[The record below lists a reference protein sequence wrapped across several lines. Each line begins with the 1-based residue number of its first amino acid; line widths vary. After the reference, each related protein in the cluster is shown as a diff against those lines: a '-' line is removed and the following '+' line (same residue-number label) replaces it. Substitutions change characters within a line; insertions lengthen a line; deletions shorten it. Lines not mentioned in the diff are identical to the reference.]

1 MDFLLKEKSLLR
13 IGETLKSKKCS
24 RRTSGSVLSRNRI
37 LRIRLTSFVCLPV
50 FGLKSH
56 RRATRSHSPPEGS
69 CGGVDHLLLVILG
82 PGLQLVLGRLAP
94 FVNSFG
100 LGLVFLGNFSF
111 EFYAP
116 LANLFWLALL
126 SVGRADGR
134 IGVLGTVLLSWR
146 LLEPMTNGRSDTIS
160 PSPQSTTTTAAIAGA
175 AGDVEDTEATDAEE
189 RPTNEVTAPMPPPL
203 QAPVRAAGAPGKEK
217 KAASANRCQLL
228 FNSETRISEGFAALL
243 ERVKAEP
250 AVTGQFVV
258 ENLFFLMVGGP
269 FDQENN
275 FVISGPDVIPPAL
288 EIIDLCSQQIQ
299 SEVWGT
305 LAAILRK
312 NKRSLMVCC
321 EAGLIQQA
329 VARLPSAGSG
339 PLADFLIDIIECL
352 VSFSVSVKEFKLL
365 FGLLKAKNGVLNSH
379 YVKLLGILRQLTA
392 RTGPDEFFSFPGKKG
407 SAISIPP
414 ISKWP
419 YQNGWTFHCWFYT
432 DPPSDSSVERD
443 KPHLFCFRTDKGMGY
458 SGHFIGNALIITV
471 MKVKGKGFQHSIR
484 YDFVPRKWHM
494 LTVVFVYNR
503 WSKSEIRTYVNG
515 TLVTQTE
522 LSWVVNTNEPFD
534 RCFIGS
540 ASRSEADCMF
550 SGQISSIYGF
560 AEALS
565 PQQIAGVFALGPAYK
580 SSLSGA
586 QKTALYRPDSRLHSS
601 IMFTYNP
608 VACDGQLC
616 LEQSPKVCGQPLQP
630 SVFVHSGHALMTGE
644 ARSVC
649 THSIFSTLHSLGGVQ
664 IFLPLFGQLG
674 DAGSEANGGGQEVTG
689 SDICAAL
696 LALLGDLLQSSQS
709 IQQQFMQNKGFLVI
723 SQYLTKESLTDKVLD
738 EFVKMT
744 KQLAQ
749 NKTSVGL
756 VKQLFDHVLFNPTLW
771 IKAPVQVQIRL
782 YKFLATDFVASV
794 GIFNSVRRV
803 SAVLQ
808 TIHTLKHYYWI
819 VHPQDRS
826 GFAPQ
831 VSMCVTHEVTRE
843 TLEGE
848 WARADIHDLT
858 TIRASLL
865 IYIKQLILRGN
876 GILDDE
882 MQAILN
888 YLMTISG
895 MCFTSRVTLMAEHP
909 APPWC
914 RHSTGSTLF
923 EPCSNC
929 LASHDE
935 KIRIH
940 ALKLLGYFLMRS
952 TSKRKHD
959 VLTTH
964 NLFSLIGERLM
975 LFSPCVSMASY
986 NALFELLTEKVTLYI
1001 TDKRHPEPEAN
1012 YRLEN

>member
-69 CGGVDHLLLVILG
+69 CGGDDHLLLVILG

-146 LLEPMTNGRSDTIS
+146 LLVTAWHSTTPNLGTDKGETMSDEAENSIQQEIEAGTEDDAAADEAAQQQQEAIVESETTGENPDEGEQVDDDNDDYGDENAEEDANRHVEEEAEPTVEANDEDEASQQEPMTNGRSDTIS

-674 DAGSEANGGGQEVTG
+674 DAGSEANGG
-689 SDICAAL
+689 A
-696 LALLGDLLQSSQS
+696 
-709 IQQQFMQNKGFLVI
+709 
-723 SQYLTKESLTDKVLD
+723 
-738 EFVKMT
+738 
-744 KQLAQ
+744 
-749 NKTSVGL
+749 
-756 VKQLFDHVLFNPTLW
+756 
-771 IKAPVQVQIRL
+771 
-782 YKFLATDFVASV
+782 
-794 GIFNSVRRV
+794 
-803 SAVLQ
+803 
-808 TIHTLKHYYWI
+808 
-819 VHPQDRS
+819 
-826 GFAPQ
+826 
-831 VSMCVTHEVTRE
+831 
-843 TLEGE
+843 LEGE

-888 YLMTISG
+888 YLSTVNEDDNLRDVLY
-895 MCFTSRVTLMAEHP
+895 FAVTLMAEHP
-909 APPWC
+909 ASMVPAFD
-914 RHSTGSTLF
+914 RKHAIRTVLKL
-923 EPCSNC
+923 

-1012 YRLEN
+1012 YRLENPLAD